1 MVRKVA
7 FLQLALVLWTSL
19 LPLGWK
25 LKNADGKNS
34 MRVNPGRLT
43 WNIII
48 EVWFRSFSF
57 LFMGDLYVPAVH
69 LPGCI
74 HPNQIGRWS
83 NLTMKYFVSNGGWFN
98 HQLYRWVLVVIF
110 CLFVGRGKRS
120 CLSSHELVPY
130 PWTLGILAKTETE
143 NGEFLEALQKP
154 CEFRRWTK
162 KHPNRSSFDVRWSNP
177 LGGREGYH
185 KSKVARHLHIS
196 FNPWNKLKS

>member
-74 HPNQIGRWS
+74 HPNQIGR
-83 NLTMKYFVSNGGWFN
+83 
-98 HQLYRWVLVVIF
+98 
-110 CLFVGRGKRS
+110 
-120 CLSSHELVPY
+120 
-130 PWTLGILAKTETE
+130 
-143 NGEFLEALQKP
+143 
-154 CEFRRWTK
+154 
-162 KHPNRSSFDVRWSNP
+162 
-177 LGGREGYH
+177 
-185 KSKVARHLHIS
+185 
-196 FNPWNKLKS
+196 